1 MSSCIVDKIRDFN
14 LYNSVFAFLSYK
26 DPKISLVKIYHS
38 FIFQLLL
45 ESPHLQPVLSAEYR
59 GNPRSISSDTG
70 HVRSLL
76 LDLLQAIDVTYI
88 VLDGLDEIDQIER
101 QLVLRE
107 LLKINRDSANTRLLL
122 SSRIE
127 PDIVRL
133 LPTNVEK
140 ERVDDRNIDDIQ
152 AYVQI
157 RTDEWLMSSPFDI
170 ETCCEIRKL
179 LVPLPKK
186 SEGILWI
193 HCLI

>member
-1 MSSCIVDKIRDFN
+1 MSSCIIDKIRDFN
-14 LYNSVFAFLSYK
+14 LYNSVFAFLTYK
-26 DPKISLVKIYHS
+26 DPNISLVKIYHS
-38 FIFQLLL
+38 FICQLLL
-45 ESPHLQPVLSAEYR
+45 ENPHLQPVLSAQYR
-59 GNPRSISSDTG
+59 SNSRSILSDTG

-76 LDLLQAIDVTYI
+76 LDLLQAVDVTYI

-101 QLVLRE
+101 QFVLKE

-140 ERVDDRNIDDIQ
+140 ERVDDKNIDDIQ
-152 AYVQI
+152 AYVQV
-157 RTDEWLMSSPFDI
+157 RTNEWLMSSPFDMK
-170 ETCCEIRKL
+170 TCGEIRKL
-179 LVPLPKK
+179 LVPLAEK
-186 SEGILWI
+186 SRGIYWI